1 VPVACDRQLPV
12 DFATMPNRVHF
23 GPESL
28 RWIRHWAA
36 ELATVAVGVLLALW
50 AQAWFEGR
58 VEKRV
63 HRDTVEQMDDLIG
76 RALVLTA
83 ARVSASECATRR
95 IAELDE
101 ALRSSNGQWAGMPLA
116 RLPESMAAGHFRYV
130 YVADSDVLPLEVFDT
145 ARRNGTLAALPPEVQ
160 RYYVQVE
167 RQLAWLND
175 VWNSS
180 DNPGMRLSVLS
191 VEGPLGEDARDR
203 FRQDLAWLGSEN
215 QVTVQRARSLAL
227 LARDRGVTLSTAELA
242 DYRRKVERDRQFF
255 GDCIAEV
262 EPLTLVPVAVA
273 GASGP

>member
-1 VPVACDRQLPV
+1 
-12 DFATMPNRVHF
+12 MPNRVRV

-36 ELATVAVGVLLALW
+36 ELATVAIGVLLALW

-63 HRDTVEQMDDLIG
+63 HRDTVEQMDGLID

-95 IAELDE
+95 IAELDD
-101 ALRSSNGQWAGMPLA
+101 ALRATDGHWIGMPLA
-116 RLPESMAAGHFRYV
+116 GLPESMAAGHFRYV
-130 YVADSDVLPLEVFDT
+130 YVADSDVLPLDVFDA
-145 ARRNGTLAALPPEVQ
+145 ARRNGTMAALPHQ
-160 RYYVQVE
+160 AQQYYLQVE

-180 DNPGMRLSVLS
+180 DNPGMRLTVLG
-191 VEGPLGEDARDR
+191 VDGPLGEDARDR
-203 FRQDLAWLGSEN
+203 FRQDLAWLASEN
-215 QVTVQRARSLAL
+215 QVTVQRARSLAR
-227 LARDRGVTLSTAELA
+227 LAGDRGVTLSAARLAE
-242 DYRRKVERDRQFF
+242 YREKVERDRQLF

-262 EPLTLVPVAVA
+262 HPVTLEPLVPVVA
-273 GASGP
+273 PGH